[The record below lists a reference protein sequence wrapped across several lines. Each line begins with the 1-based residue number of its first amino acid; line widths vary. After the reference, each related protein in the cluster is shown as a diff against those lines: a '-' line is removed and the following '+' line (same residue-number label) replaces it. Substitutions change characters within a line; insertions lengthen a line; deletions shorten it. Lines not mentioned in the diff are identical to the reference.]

1 MHREIPERAGRSY
14 MSASRVQ
21 ELFEREAAAFETA
34 NPRSREL
41 FERSGDTLLGG
52 VPMTWMMKWAGGF
65 PLFAASAEGSTITD
79 VDGHV
84 YADFCLGD
92 TGAMTGHAPAAVA
105 DTVAAQAARAI
116 TTMLPSPDAPVV
128 GEALRERFGLPL
140 WQMTLSATD
149 ANRFAIRFARE
160 ITGRPRILIFNQ
172 CYHGSV
178 DETFAVLHEGRVV
191 ARPGNVGP
199 PVELERTTRVVEFND
214 VAALEEALRHE
225 DVACVLAE
233 PAMTNI
239 GIVLP
244 EPGFHDALRVLTR
257 RYGTV
262 LIIDETHTISTGYGG
277 YTREYDLDPDMLT
290 VGKPIGGGVP
300 AGAFGMTQEVAARAF
315 EQPGADYVDTGGVG
329 GTLAGNALSLAAMRA
344 ALTEVLTPESYA
356 HTIPLAGRFEA
367 GVREAIERHG
377 APWHVTRLGSRV
389 EYAFAPERPR
399 TGGEAAAAHD
409 DELESL
415 LHLYAL
421 NRGAL
426 MTPFHNM
433 ALMGPTTTKEQVDL
447 HTTVFSEALEEIYG
461 GSKP

>member
-1 MHREIPERAGRSY
+1 
-14 MSASRVQ
+14 MSPRRVR
-21 ELFEREAAAFETA
+21 ELFGREADAFEAA

-41 FERSGDTLLGG
+41 FGRSGGSLLGG
-52 VPMTWMMKWAGGF
+52 VPMSWMMKWAGGF

-105 DTVAAQAARAI
+105 DTVATQAARAI

-160 ITGRPRILIFNQ
+160 ITGRPRILIFNW

-178 DETFAVLHEGRVV
+178 DETFATLHEGRVV
-191 ARPGNVGP
+191 ARHGNVGP

-214 VAALEEALRHE
+214 EVALEAALAEG

-239 GIVLP
+239 GVVLP
-244 EPGFHDALRVLTR
+244 EPGFHDTLRALTR
-257 RYGTV
+257 RSGAI
-262 LIIDETHTISTGYGG
+262 LIIDETHTLSTGYGG
-277 YTREYDLDPDMLT
+277 YTREYDLEPDMLT

-300 AGAFGMTQEVAARAF
+300 AGAFGMTREVADRAF
-315 EQPGADYVDTGGVG
+315 ARPDADYVDTGGVG

-344 ALTEVLTPESYA
+344 ALTEVLTRESYA
-356 HTIPLAGRFEA
+356 RTISLAERFER
-367 GVREAIERHG
+367 GVREAIEGYG

-389 EYAFAPERPR
+389 EYAFTPERPR

-421 NRGAL
+421 NRGVL

-447 HTTVFSEALEEIYG
+447 HTTVFSEALEELYG
-461 GSKP
+461 GSGP

>member
-1 MHREIPERAGRSY
+1 MSTRRVREI
-14 MSASRVQ
+14 
-21 ELFEREAAAFETA
+21 FERETAAFEDA

-41 FERSGDTLLGG
+41 FERSGGSLLGG
-52 VPMTWMMKWAGGF
+52 VPMSWMMKWAGAF

-105 DTVAAQAARAI
+105 DTVAEQAARAI

-160 ITGRPRILIFNQ
+160 ITGRPRILIFNW

-178 DETFAVLHEGRVV
+178 DETFAVLREGRVV

-214 VAALEEALRHE
+214 AAALEEALRHE

-244 EPGFHDALRVLTR
+244 EPGFHETLRALTR

-262 LIIDETHTISTGYGG
+262 LIIDETHTISSGYGG
-277 YTREYDLDPDMLT
+277 FTREYGLEPDILT
-290 VGKPIGGGVP
+290 VGKTIGGGVP
-300 AGAFGMTQEVAARAF
+300 AGAFGLTREVAERAF
-315 EQPGADYVDTGGVG
+315 AQEDADFVDVGGVG
-329 GTLAGNALSLAAMRA
+329 GTLAGNALSVAAMRT
-344 ALTEVLTPESYA
+344 ALTEVLTEEAYRR
-356 HTIPLAGRFEA
+356 TVPLAERFER
-367 GVREAIERHG
+367 GVKGAIEESG
-377 APWHVTRLGSRV
+377 APWNVIRLGCRV
-389 EYAFAPERPR
+389 EYGFSPEQPQN
-399 TGGEAAAAHD
+399 GSEAAASHD
-409 DELESL
+409 EELEDL
-415 LHLYAL
+415 MHLYAL
-421 NRGAL
+421 NRGVL
-426 MTPFHNM
+426 ITPFHNM
-433 ALMGPTTTKEQVDL
+433 ALMAPTTTEAQVDR
-447 HTTVFSEALEEIYG
+447 HTAVFAEALEELYG
-461 GSKP
+461 

>member
-1 MHREIPERAGRSY
+1 
-14 MSASRVQ
+14 MSTRRVR
-21 ELFEREAAAFETA
+21 ELFERETAAFKTA

-41 FERSGDTLLGG
+41 FERSGGSLLGG
-52 VPMTWMMKWAGGF
+52 VPMSWMMKWPGAF

-105 DTVAAQAARAI
+105 DTVAEQAARAI

-160 ITGRPRILIFNQ
+160 ITGRPRILIFNW

-178 DETFAVLHEGRVV
+178 DETFAVLREGRVV

-214 VAALEEALRHE
+214 AAALEEALGHE

-244 EPGFHDALRVLTR
+244 EPGFHETLRALTH

-262 LIIDETHTISTGYGG
+262 LIIDETHTISSGYGG
-277 YTREYDLDPDMLT
+277 FTGEYGLEPDILT
-290 VGKPIGGGVP
+290 VGKTIGGGVP
-300 AGAFGMTQEVAARAF
+300 AGAFGLTREVAERAF
-315 EQPGADYVDTGGVG
+315 AQEDADYVDVGGVG
-329 GTLAGNALSLAAMRA
+329 GTLAGNALSVAAMRT
-344 ALTEVLTPESYA
+344 ALTEVLTEEAYRR
-356 HTIPLAGRFEA
+356 TVPLAERFER
-367 GVREAIERHG
+367 GVKRTIEESG
-377 APWHVTRLGSRV
+377 APWNVIRLGCRV
-389 EYAFAPERPR
+389 EYGFSPEQPR
-399 TGGEAAAAHD
+399 NGSEAAASHD
-409 DELESL
+409 EELEDL
-415 LHLYAL
+415 MHLYAL
-421 NRGAL
+421 NRGVL
-426 MTPFHNM
+426 ITPFHNM
-433 ALMGPTTTKEQVDL
+433 ALMAPTTTEAQVDQ
-447 HTTVFSEALEEIYG
+447 HTAVFAEALEELYG
-461 GSKP
+461 

>member
-1 MHREIPERAGRSY
+1 MATAQRVREI
-14 MSASRVQ
+14 
-21 ELFEREAAAFETA
+21 FEREKAAFEA
-34 NPRSREL
+34 SNPRSREL
-41 FERSGDTLLGG
+41 YERARGSLLGG

-92 TGAMTGHAPAAVA
+92 TGAMTGHSPAVVA
-105 DTVAAQAARAI
+105 GTVGTQAGRAI
-116 TTMLPSPDAPVV
+116 TTMLPSPDAPAV
-128 GEALRERFGLPL
+128 GEALSERFGLPL

-160 ITGRPRILIFNQ
+160 ITGRPRILVFNW

-178 DETFAVLHEGRVV
+178 DETFATLQGGRVV
-191 ARPGNVGP
+191 AREGNVGK
-199 PVELERTTRVVEFND
+199 PVELEQTTRVVEFND
-214 VAALEEALRHE
+214 VEGLEAALAEG

-244 EPGFHDALRVLTR
+244 DPGFHDALRDLTR
-257 RYGTV
+257 RHGTL
-262 LIIDETHTISTGYGG
+262 LIIDETHTLSTGYGG
-277 YTREYDLDPDMLT
+277 YTRENDLEPDMLT

-300 AGAFGMTQEVAARAF
+300 AGAFGLTREVAERAF
-315 EQPGADYVDTGGVG
+315 AQPDADYVDTGGVG

-344 ALTEVLTPESYA
+344 ALTGVLTRESYD
-356 HTIPLAGRFEA
+356 HTIPLAERFER
-367 GVREAIERHG
+367 GVRETIGRHG
-377 APWHVTRLGSRV
+377 AAWHVTRLGSRV
-389 EYAFAPERPR
+389 EYAFTPERPR

-421 NRGAL
+421 NRGVL

-433 ALMGPTTTKEQVDL
+433 ALMGPTTTPEQVDL
-447 HTTVFSEALEEIYG
+447 HTTVFSEALGELYG
-461 GSKP
+461 GFGAGKMLT

>member
-1 MHREIPERAGRSY
+1 MSTRRVREI
-14 MSASRVQ
+14 
-21 ELFEREAAAFETA
+21 FERETAAFEDA

-41 FERSGDTLLGG
+41 FERSRGSFFGG
-52 VPMTWMMKWAGGF
+52 VPMSWMMKWAGAF

-105 DTVAAQAARAI
+105 DTVAEQAARAI

-160 ITGRPRILIFNQ
+160 ITGRPRILIFNW

-178 DETFAVLHEGRVV
+178 DETFAVLREGRVV

-214 VAALEEALRHE
+214 AAALEEALRHE

-244 EPGFHDALRVLTR
+244 EPGFHETLRALTR

-262 LIIDETHTISTGYGG
+262 LVIDETHTISSGYGG
-277 YTREYDLDPDMLT
+277 FTREYGLEPDILT
-290 VGKPIGGGVP
+290 VGKTIGGGVP
-300 AGAFGMTQEVAARAF
+300 AGAFGLTREVAERAF
-315 EQPGADYVDTGGVG
+315 AQEDADFVDVGGVG
-329 GTLAGNALSLAAMRA
+329 GTLAGNALSVAAMRT
-344 ALTEVLTPESYA
+344 ALTEVLTEEAYRR
-356 HTIPLAGRFEA
+356 TVPLAERFER
-367 GVREAIERHG
+367 GVKGAIEESG
-377 APWHVTRLGSRV
+377 APWNVIRLGCRV
-389 EYAFAPERPR
+389 EYGFSPEPPQN
-399 TGGEAAAAHD
+399 GSEAAASHD
-409 DELESL
+409 EELEDL
-415 LHLYAL
+415 MHLYAL
-421 NRGAL
+421 NRGVL
-426 MTPFHNM
+426 ITPFHNM
-433 ALMGPTTTKEQVDL
+433 ALMAPTTTEAQVDR
-447 HTTVFSEALEEIYG
+447 HTAVFAEALEELYG
-461 GSKP
+461 

>member
-1 MHREIPERAGRSY
+1 MQTQRGRIG
-14 MSASRVQ
+14 
-21 ELFEREAAAFETA
+21 ELFKREMAVFEAA

-41 FERSGDTLLGG
+41 FERSRGSLFGG
-52 VPMTWMMKWAGGF
+52 VPMSWMMMWAGGF
-65 PLFAASAEGSTITD
+65 PLFAASAEGSIITD
-79 VDGHV
+79 VDGNV

-92 TGAMTGHAPAAVA
+92 TGAMTGHVPAAVA
-105 DTVAAQAARAI
+105 DTVAVQAGRAI
-116 TTMLPSPDAPVV
+116 TTMLPSADAPVV
-128 GEALRERFGLPL
+128 GEALGERFGLPL

-160 ITGRPRILIFNQ
+160 ITERPRILIFNW

-178 DETFAVLHEGRVV
+178 DETFAILREGRVI
-191 ARPGNVGP
+191 ARPGNVGK

-214 VAALEEALRHE
+214 VEALEEALSNE

-244 EPGFHDALRVLTR
+244 EPGFHDTLRALAR
-257 RYGTV
+257 RYGTI
-262 LIIDETHTISTGYGG
+262 LIIDETHTLSTGYGG
-277 YTREYDLDPDMLT
+277 YTREYGLDPDMLT

-300 AGAFGMTQEVAARAF
+300 AGAFGMTSEVAERAF
-315 EQPGADYVDTGGVG
+315 AQPDADFVDTGGVG

-356 HTIPLAGRFEA
+356 RTIPLARHFEE
-367 GVREAIERHG
+367 GVREAIERNG

-389 EYAFAPERPR
+389 EYAFTPVRPR

-409 DELESL
+409 DGLESL

-421 NRGAL
+421 NRGVL

-447 HTTVFSEALEEIYG
+447 HTTVFSEVLEEIYG
-461 GSKP
+461 GSEP

>member
-1 MHREIPERAGRSY
+1 MSGHRVR
-14 MSASRVQ
+14 
-21 ELFEREAAAFETA
+21 ELFDRETAAFEAA

-41 FERSGDTLLGG
+41 FERSGNSLFGG
-52 VPMTWMMKWAGGF
+52 VPMSWMMKWAGAF

-105 DTVAAQAARAI
+105 DTVAGQAARAI

-160 ITGRPRILIFNQ
+160 ITERPRILIFNW

-178 DETFAVLHEGRVV
+178 DETFAILREGRVV
-191 ARPGNVGP
+191 SRPGNVGP

-214 VAALEEALRHE
+214 EAALEEALRHE

-244 EPGFHDALRVLTR
+244 EPGFHLKLRALTR
-257 RYGTV
+257 RHGTI
-262 LIIDETHTISTGYGG
+262 LIIDETHTLSTGYGG
-277 YTREYDLDPDMLT
+277 YTREYGLEPDMLT

-300 AGAFGMTQEVAARAF
+300 AGAFGMTREVAERAF
-315 EQPGADYVDTGGVG
+315 AQPDADFVDTGGVG
-329 GTLAGNALSLAAMRA
+329 GTLAGNALSMAAMRA
-344 ALTEVLTPESYA
+344 ALTEVLTEASYA
-356 HTIPLAGRFEA
+356 RTIPLAERFEA
-367 GVREAIERHG
+367 GVQEAIVRHG

-389 EYAFAPERPR
+389 EYAFTPEPPR
-399 TGGEAAAAHD
+399 TGGEAEAAHD

-421 NRGAL
+421 NRGIL
-426 MTPFHNM
+426 ITPFHNM

>member
-1 MHREIPERAGRSY
+1 
-14 MSASRVQ
+14 MSPQRVQ
-21 ELFEREAAAFETA
+21 EIFDRERAAFEAA

-41 FERSGDTLLGG
+41 YQRARGSLFGG
-52 VPMTWMMKWAGGF
+52 VPMSWMMKWAGGF
-65 PLFAASAEGSTITD
+65 PLFVASAEGSTITD

-92 TGAMTGHAPAAVA
+92 TGAMTGHVPAEVA
-105 DTVAAQAARAI
+105 DTIAAQAARAI

-128 GEALRERFGLPL
+128 SEALRERFGLPL
-140 WQMTLSATD
+140 RQMTLSATD

-160 ITGRPRILIFNQ
+160 ITGRPRILVFNW

-178 DETFAVLHEGRVV
+178 DETFATLREGRVV
-191 ARPGNVGP
+191 ARQGNVGP

-214 VAALEEALRHE
+214 AEALEKALAGG

-244 EPGFHDALRVLTR
+244 DPGFHDTLRALTR
-257 RYGTV
+257 RSGTL
-262 LIIDETHTISTGYGG
+262 LIIDETHTLSTGYGG
-277 YTREYDLDPDMLT
+277 YTREYDLEPDLLT

-300 AGAFGMTQEVAARAF
+300 AGAFGMTQEVAERAF
-315 EQPGADYVDTGGVG
+315 AQPEADYVDTGGVG

-344 ALTEVLTPESYA
+344 ALTEVLTKESYA
-356 HTIPLAGRFEA
+356 RTIPLAERFEA
-367 GVREAIERHG
+367 GVREAIELHG

-389 EYAFAPERPR
+389 EYTFMPEQPHS
-399 TGGEAAAAHD
+399 GGEAAAGHD
-409 DELESL
+409 DELELL

-421 NRGAL
+421 NRGVL

-447 HTTVFSEALEEIYG
+447 HTTVFSEALDELYG
-461 GSKP
+461 ETEPENRLI

>member
-1 MHREIPERAGRSY
+1 
-14 MSASRVQ
+14 MSPRRVR
-21 ELFEREAAAFETA
+21 ELFGREADAFEAA

-41 FERSGDTLLGG
+41 FGRSGGSLLGG
-52 VPMTWMMKWAGGF
+52 VPMSWMMKWAGGF

-105 DTVAAQAARAI
+105 DTVATQAARAI

-160 ITGRPRILIFNQ
+160 ITGRPRILIFNW

-178 DETFAVLHEGRVV
+178 DETFATLHEGRVV
-191 ARPGNVGP
+191 ARHGNVGP

-214 VAALEEALRHE
+214 EVALEAALAEG

-239 GIVLP
+239 GVVLP
-244 EPGFHDALRVLTR
+244 EPGFHDTLRALTR
-257 RYGTV
+257 RSGAI
-262 LIIDETHTISTGYGG
+262 LIIDETHTLSTGYGG
-277 YTREYDLDPDMLT
+277 YTREYDLEPDMLT

-300 AGAFGMTQEVAARAF
+300 AGAFGMTREVADRAF
-315 EQPGADYVDTGGVG
+315 ARPDADYVDTGGVG
-329 GTLAGNALSLAAMRA
+329 GTLAGNVLSLAAMRA
-344 ALTEVLTPESYA
+344 ALTEVLTRESYA
-356 HTIPLAGRFEA
+356 RTISLAERFER
-367 GVREAIERHG
+367 GVREAIEGYG

-389 EYAFAPERPR
+389 DYAFTPERPR

-421 NRGAL
+421 NRGVL

-447 HTTVFSEALEEIYG
+447 HTTVFSEALEELYG
-461 GSKP
+461 GSGP